1 MDLKKL
7 TRDLSVSPQIAAADL
22 AAVKAAGF
30 RSVVCHRPDR
40 ESADQ
45 PPFHEIAAAAS
56 AQGLVIRHQP
66 IVSGKMSDV
75 DAAAFDALLQELP
88 KPVLAYCRSGARST
102 SLWSLTEAARRHTI

>member
-30 RSVVCHRPDR
+30 RSVVCHRPDG

-45 PPFHEIAAAAS
+45 PPFREIAEAAS
-56 AQGLVIRHQP
+56 ALGLVIRHQP
-66 IVSGKMSDV
+66 VVSGKLTDV
-75 DAAAFDALLQELP
+75 DVAAFDALFQELP
-88 KPVLAYCRSGARST
+88 KPVLAYCRSGARSA
-102 SLWSLTEAARRHTI
+102 SLWSLTGAARRHSK